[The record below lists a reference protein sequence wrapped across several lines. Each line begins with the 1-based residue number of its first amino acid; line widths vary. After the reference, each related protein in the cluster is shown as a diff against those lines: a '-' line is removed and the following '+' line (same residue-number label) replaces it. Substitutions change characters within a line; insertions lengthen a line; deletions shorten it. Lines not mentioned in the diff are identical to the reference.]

1 MCVSKVA
8 IRTNSQ
14 QTLNN
19 YDDDD
24 DGNGGGTAAALT
36 TTAWW
41 VRATTSH
48 VKISFIKMSVYGK
61 RLSFDSKMFRFLY
74 RTHTKTDSAFE
85 CHRRAW
91 WFHWTFI
98 FGSSFVVYDAIYIVC
113 DLMFVHLISI
123 RQNGIQWFRMS
134 RLQWFSSNNHTVTIL
149 FVGVNS
155 IALFYSQST
164 HYTSLL
170 FIRFGETI
178 ANRIVYLNI
187 SHHFQSL
194 CFSLSLYV
202 YIYIYIC
209 TRVCC
214 VVVCFFILSR
224 LSSLN
229 RTNFLRF
236 FRVCEEKQQQWIYN
250 LQKKRTQNVTIY
262 KDNFTQYGL

>member
-1 MCVSKVA
+1 MTTTA
-8 IRTNSQ
+8 
-14 QTLNN
+14 
-19 YDDDD
+19 
-24 DGNGGGTAAALT
+24 TAAARQQRWQRLLDGWGRLRVT
-36 TTAWW
+36 SKFRSSKW
-41 VRATTSH
+41 VCTENGFHSTRKCFGFFIETQPKLILHSNVIEEHDDFIEHSYLDRHLLFMMPFILYAIWCLS
-48 VKISFIKMSVYGK
+48 ISFRFDKMEFSG
-61 RLSFDSKMFRFLY
+61 
-74 RTHTKTDSAFE
+74 FE
-85 CHRRAW
+85 C
-91 WFHWTFI
+91 
-98 FGSSFVVYDAIYIVC
+98 
-113 DLMFVHLISI
+113 
-123 RQNGIQWFRMS
+123 

-194 CFSLSLYV
+194 CFSLSLCM
-202 YIYIYIC
+202 YIFIYIC

-236 FRVCEEKQQQWIYN
+236 FSSLWGKTTTMN
-250 LQKKRTQNVTIY
+250 LQFTKKKNSKCHYIQR
-262 KDNFTQYGL
+262 